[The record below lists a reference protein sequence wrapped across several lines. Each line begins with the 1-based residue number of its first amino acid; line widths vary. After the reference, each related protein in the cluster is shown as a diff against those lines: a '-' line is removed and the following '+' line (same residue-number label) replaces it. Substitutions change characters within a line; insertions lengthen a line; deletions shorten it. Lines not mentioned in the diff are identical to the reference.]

1 MMYEPAWRFP
11 RSIDDCLRALSES
24 QDGARLI
31 AGGTDLAARI
41 ADRVERPPVLV
52 DLSRVEEL
60 EAIEIGDDRAALGAT
75 VTHGALVRS
84 GVIAERAEVLAMAC
98 RHVGSPQIRARGT
111 IGGNVANASP
121 AADGATAL
129 LALGASVRIRTTDGD
144 ESLVGARD
152 FFRGPGRCAL
162 GSRDLLEAVEFELP
176 PPGAK
181 SVYVKAG
188 QRNALAIAIVSV
200 AAVYYPKE
208 GRISVALGSV
218 APTPVRAD
226 AAERLFEQNWR
237 GPDRPEELLVAVGT
251 EAVKASCC
259 MDDLRAT
266 ASYRRRLVA
275 VLTERALRE
284 ICTV

>member
-1 MMYEPAWRFP
+1 MYEPVWRFP
-11 RSIDDCLRALSES
+11 RSTDDCLRAIAES

-41 ADRVERPPVLV
+41 AQGVERPPVLV
-52 DLSRVEEL
+52 DLGRVEGL
-60 EAIEIGDDRAALGAT
+60 ETLEVGDDRAFLGAT

-84 GVIAERAEVLAMAC
+84 SAIAKRAGVLAMAC

-111 IGGNVANASP
+111 IGGNLANASP

-129 LALGASVRIRTTDGD
+129 LALEASIRIRTTDGD
-144 ESLVGARD
+144 ERLVGAAD

-162 GSRDLLEAVEFELP
+162 DSRDLLEAVEFELP

-188 QRNALAIAIVSV
+188 QRNALAIAIASV

-226 AAERLFEQNWR
+226 AAERLFEKHWR
-237 GPDRPEELLVAVGT
+237 GPDRAEELLTAVGA

-259 MDDLRAT
+259 IDDVRAT